1 MVPDTPNDKHL
12 LAEKHPQQDLFICD
26 VADAVLKDVMQQMEH
41 PFYSLSKKPVTTI
54 REYRHGDH
62 WIKIT
67 PSVQGLATIYDKDLL
82 IYAIS
87 QLMAKLNQPG
97 ATSEDIGPRV
107 RINCHEFLVFTN
119 RGTGGKDYKALVE
132 ALERLR
138 GTTISTNIRSG
149 DEEQIEI
156 FGLIDKGTIRR
167 KFGLDGRLL
176 WLDIVL
182 SEWVFKA
189 VQAKEVLTLNRD
201 YFRLGKPYERR
212 AYEISRK
219 HCGRKKE
226 WKIGLELLR
235 KKMGATSPLR
245 KFRFF
250 INELAERDHLP
261 DYAVELTDGD
271 IVVFSNRRAWWKDS
285 SESPLPRP
293 RFRSTETYER
303 AKKHVPRDQSVYE
316 WENEWV
322 DFWRSS
328 GCPTLDSADAAFIGF
343 CKQRFIRL
351 GGKIP
356 AQGRLPV

>member
-1 MVPDTPNDKHL
+1 MFLIPRKFVPNTRTENLSFPQAKLFLKPRTIDSVPKTPNDAAWFLNPPNDEHL

-149 DEEQIEI
+149 DEEQIEV

-245 KFRFF
+245 KFRFLSTNWQSAT
-250 INELAERDHLP
+250 I
-261 DYAVELTDGD
+261 
-271 IVVFSNRRAWWKDS
+271 
-285 SESPLPRP
+285 
-293 RFRSTETYER
+293 FRIM
-303 AKKHVPRDQSVYE
+303 P
-316 WENEWV
+316 
-322 DFWRSS
+322 
-328 GCPTLDSADAAFIGF
+328 
-343 CKQRFIRL
+343 
-351 GGKIP
+351 
-356 AQGRLPV
+356 

>member
-1 MVPDTPNDKHL
+1 M
-12 LAEKHPQQDLFICD
+12 
-26 VADAVLKDVMQQMEH
+26 
-41 PFYSLSKKPVTTI
+41 
-54 REYRHGDH
+54 
-62 WIKIT
+62 
-67 PSVQGLATIYDKDLL
+67 AT
-82 IYAIS
+82 
-87 QLMAKLNQPG
+87 
-97 ATSEDIGPRV
+97 ER
-107 RINCHEFLVFTN
+107 
-119 RGTGGKDYKALVE
+119 GKDYKALVE

-149 DEEQIEI
+149 DEEQIEV

-261 DYAVELTDGD
+261 DYAVELTEGD
-271 IVVFSNRRAWWKDS
+271 IVVFSNRRAWWKES

-303 AKKHVPRDQSVYE
+303 AKKYVPRDQSVYE

-322 DFWRSS
+322 DFGGLLDALPSIAL
-328 GCPTLDSADAAFIGF
+328 TLHS
-343 CKQRFIRL
+343 
-351 GGKIP
+351 
-356 AQGRLPV
+356 